1 MRLKYQADR
10 LGLLWDPE
18 MPWVMKPKVH
28 VSELEQRGLSV
39 HDAVIPAN
47 EPCAEVI
54 YGSNADLVPDHP
66 GDWIPFDSEMSPDPL
81 HFGME
86 FNEKEYQDFSLEHY
100 AKGRNHYH
108 ESSKLKQTEPKSPGS
123 DLDTSDDFVL
133 ETVKAR
139 EERSESID
147 GSEKDGCTTD
157 PDKSD
162 RPNSKTRLAHN
173 EYLVNSSPKGTGNE
187 ISHYNDSKAWDL
199 LFDTVMVLKEGGNA
213 ALSVGKISLAAQRY
227 DKAIRYCSIA
237 FLRFPEAHLSFLSSH
252 QDVLQENGG
261 YEVRWSPLLKALVTI
276 RLNLSM
282 TMLRSEAYFPN
293 LARDHARLALLE
305 LKPFATSKGS
315 VLTGRKLDT
324 PREGEP
330 EATYLQAKELQSKAY
345 FRLGNAQIVTGEYS
359 AAIKSFDLSIK
370 ATRALKGPDAK
381 PEAVVQ
387 RRLAEAKKLNAKKR
401 KRQRDKFA
409 FAFEHAG
416 EEKNEEKE
424 VDNDN

>member
-28 VSELEQRGLSV
+28 VSELEQRDLSA
-39 HDAVIPAN
+39 HHAVIPDN
-47 EPCAEVI
+47 ELCTEVI
-54 YGSNADLVPDHP
+54 YGSNADLVPDNA

-81 HFGME
+81 NFGME
-86 FNEKEYQDFSLEHY
+86 FNEKEYQDFFLERY
-100 AKGRNHYH
+100 AKGRTQHN
-108 ESSKLKQTEPKSPGS
+108 ESSEPKQSEPTSLGS
-123 DLDTSDDFVL
+123 DLDTLDDFVL

-139 EERSESID
+139 EEKSKLISVS
-147 GSEKDGCTTD
+147 GKDTD
-157 PDKSD
+157 PNESD

-173 EYLVNSSPKGTGNE
+173 EYLVNSSRTGTGNE
-187 ISHYNDSKAWDL
+187 IPQYNDSKAWDL

-237 FLRFPEAHLSFLSSH
+237 FLQFPEAHLSFLSSH

-282 TMLRSEAYFPN
+282 IMLRSEAYFPN
-293 LARDHARLALLE
+293 LACDHARLALLE

-315 VLTGRKLDT
+315 VLTGRKLDK

-330 EATYLQAKELQSKAY
+330 EVTYLQAKELQSKAY
-345 FRLGNAQIVTGEYS
+345 FRLGNSQIVTGEYN

-416 EEKNEEKE
+416 EEKNKEKE